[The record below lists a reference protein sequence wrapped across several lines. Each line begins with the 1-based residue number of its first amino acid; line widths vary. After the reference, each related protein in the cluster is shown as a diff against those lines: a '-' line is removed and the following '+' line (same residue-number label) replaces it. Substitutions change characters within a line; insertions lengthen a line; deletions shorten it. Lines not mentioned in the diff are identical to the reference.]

1 MIELG
6 LAAWA
11 VEQEKYEKS
20 CAAAERAAGQERG
33 RSAELVEADADEDKK
48 DDAAVT
54 TAEAV

>member
-20 CAAAERAAGQERG
+20 CAAAERAAGQEGG
-33 RSAELVEADADEDKK
+33 RSAELAEADADEDKK